1 MSEESKLKDVRF
13 SDYLYILYKWRKF
26 LIINLLI
33 IIALSVGISFLIPVK
48 YKATSVV
55 IVPPESSFGLGG
67 LAGLVGGKSSAASLG
82 SKLLGVSGSSEDVLL
97 GILNSRTALTSV
109 INKYKL
115 KDYYEITDG
124 NMDKILKAFS
134 NDLSFE
140 PNEYGMI
147 EISVVNKSPELSA
160 EIANHFYYL
169 LDSLNIQL
177 NIEQARN
184 NRLFIEQRYFQNLAD
199 LRAAEDSLYQFQKK
213 YGIVAVPEQLEVA
226 VKASAEI
233 EAQLATKEMAAH
245 FIKLQ
250 FGENSPHY
258 QGALLE
264 VNLLRDRVKELKN
277 AEKLTTL
284 TNVLFPFKEMPDIS
298 IQYLRAFREVEI
310 QQTILEIIVPLYE
323 QAKVEEQKSIPTVFL
338 LDKAVPPQLKDSP
351 KKAFIVLLSVFLT
364 FFIMIVIV
372 FQADKS
378 LNRKEYKNPL
388 EEKGLK
394 FYSWIIKSYRIK
406 I

>member
-1 MSEESKLKDVRF
+1 MSEEQKSKDVRF

-33 IIALSVGISFLIPVK
+33 ITAISVGVSFLIPVK

-109 INKYKL
+109 IEKYSL

-140 PNEYGMI
+140 PNEFGMI
-147 EISVVNKSPELSA
+147 EISVINKSPELSA

-177 NIEQARN
+177 NIEQAKN
-184 NRLFIEQRYFQNLAD
+184 NRIFIEQRYFQNLTD
-199 LRAAEDSLYQFQKK
+199 LKQAEDSLYNFQKK

-233 EAQLATKEMAAH
+233 EAQLAAKEMAA
-245 FIKLQ
+245 FFMKQQ
-250 FGENSPHY
+250 FGEHSPHY

-264 VNLLRDRVKELKN
+264 VNLLKDRVKELKN
-277 AEKLTTL
+277 ADKLTTL
-284 TNVLFPFKEMPDIS
+284 TNVLFPFKKMPDIS

-351 KKAFIVLLSVFLT
+351 KKALIVLIATFLGFFALIAIIFIGERNTSLS
-364 FFIMIVIV
+364 
-372 FQADKS
+372 QY
-378 LNRKEYKNPL
+378 RNPL
-388 EEKGLK
+388 EEKSARFYIKVLRFYRMK
-394 FYSWIIKSYRIK
+394 F
-406 I
+406 